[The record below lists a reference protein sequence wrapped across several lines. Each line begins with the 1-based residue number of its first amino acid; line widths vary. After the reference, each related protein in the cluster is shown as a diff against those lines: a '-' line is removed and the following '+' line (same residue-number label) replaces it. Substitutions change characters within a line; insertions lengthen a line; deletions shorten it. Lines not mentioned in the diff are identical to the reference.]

1 MVTYGETSCL
11 EEKEKRKKV
20 SKTTVQMSSYP
31 SGNSIPIPV
40 NGQTCWGLAFTKA
53 QLATM

>member
-40 NGQTCWGLAFTKA
+40 NGQTC
-53 QLATM
+53 